1 MEFAMIASTTLSALS
16 AKAWKR
22 AVPSIAAAA
31 FAGAAFAQAAA
42 PTTFPEASVA
52 PPANELKTRLADKVF
67 KVNLADSSSWRLEFK
82 ASGYWFINT
91 SAGFNDSGEWK
102 TEDGKLCTSRKG
114 FWTCN
119 DARVKGEQIFL
130 KRTSGE
136 IIEYLAQR

>member
-1 MEFAMIASTTLSALS
+1 MNAFTALP
-16 AKAWKR
+16 ALRATACKR
-22 AVPSIAAAA
+22 AGLSIVAAA
-31 FAGAAFAQAAA
+31 FAGAAIAQTAA
-42 PTTFPEASVA
+42 PTAFPEASLA

-119 DARVKGEQIFL
+119 DARVKGEQIFV

-136 IIEYLAQR
+136 IIQYLAQ